1 MTEIDNLMGRIDAEF
16 SSVDA
21 KIKKQQAEQLQDY
34 RERQRRLEQFG
45 RVLDELRDI
54 WRPRLEALAG
64 RFGERVKVTPRL
76 TPSRREAVLQLR
88 SELANVSL
96 TFSVYTDRDVRNLT
110 LASDL
115 RIVPILMKFDSHS
128 EIEFPL
134 DRVDRPALGRWM
146 DDCIINC
153 VRTYLALHEN
163 EHYMRQEM
171 VADPITQVRFLK
183 QAAGA
188 TLDYEGQKYYF
199 VDEESRGEFAR
210 QKGISA

>member
-1 MTEIDNLMGRIDAEF
+1 MAEIDTLMGRIDAEF
-16 SSVDA
+16 SAVDA
-21 KIKKQQAEQLQDY
+21 RIKKQQAEHLQEY
-34 RERQRRLEQFG
+34 RDRQKRLEEFG

-54 WRPRLEALAG
+54 WRPRLEAVAR

-76 TPSRREAVLQLR
+76 TPSRREAILQIQ
-88 SELANVSL
+88 SELANISL
-96 TFSVYTDRDVRNLT
+96 TFSVFTDRDIQQLIVT
-110 LASDL
+110 SDL
-115 RIVPILMKFDSHS
+115 RIIPILMKFDSHS

-134 DRVDRPALGRWM
+134 DQIDRQALGRWM
-146 DDCIINC
+146 DDCIVNC

-163 EHYMRQEM
+163 EHYMKQEM

-188 TLDYEGQKYYF
+188 TLDYQGQKHYF

-210 QKGISA
+210 QKGISV